1 MVLLMM
7 IGYLVEGVVRE
18 EEPQRGLGAICRHAL
33 LADALVP
40 VIRAAEPD
48 LFPVE
53 VVGSPV
59 GLLPHLAAQGCDL
72 ESTLLLCGELQPT
85 LPKSTTQD
93 NPGSTD
99 RYASDSRSAG
109 IVTSSRNAPRTAS
122 H

>member
-1 MVLLMM
+1 MM
-7 IGYLVEGVVRE
+7 IGYLVECVVRE
-18 EEPQRGLGAICRHAL
+18 EEPHRGLGAICRHAL

-53 VVGSPV
+53 MVGSPV
-59 GLLPHLAAQGCDL
+59 GLLPHLAAQGYDL

-85 LPKSTTQD
+85 LPSSTTQD

-99 RYASDSRSAG
+99 RYASDPRSTG
-109 IVTSSRNAPRTAS
+109 IVTSFRDAPGSAS

>member
-1 MVLLMM
+1 MMM

-18 EEPQRGLGAICRHAL
+18 EEPHRGLGAICRHAL

-59 GLLPHLAAQGCDL
+59 GLLPHLAAQGYDL
-72 ESTLLLCGELQPT
+72 ESTLLLCCELQHT
-85 LPKSTTQD
+85 LPKPITQD

-99 RYASDSRSAG
+99 RYTSDPRSAG
-109 IVTSSRNAPRTAS
+109 IVTSSRNAPRTAIR
-122 H
+122 

>member
-1 MVLLMM
+1 MMMMM

-85 LPKSTTQD
+85 LPRSTTQD

-109 IVTSSRNAPRTAS
+109 IVTSSRNAPSTAS
-122 H
+122 Q

>member
-1 MVLLMM
+1 MMM

-18 EEPQRGLGAICRHAL
+18 QEAKGSSGAICRHTL

-59 GLLPHLAAQGCDL
+59 GLLPHLAAQGYDL
-72 ESTLLLCGELQPT
+72 ESTLLLCGELQHT

-109 IVTSSRNAPRTAS
+109 IVTSSRNAPGSAT